1 LGVFAVRFAFS
12 SLTVVALTLTSLAG
26 CADAKPSAAVQK
38 GGCDQKTASGLGWAT
53 LKKGS
58 GVKPGQKDT
67 VVVAYKG
74 TLKDGKVFD
83 QNEDASFPVAGVV
96 PGFGEGLQLMEKGGQ
111 YRLCIP
117 AALGYGAE
125 SPGPDIPANSD
136 LTFEVT
142 LKDVEVDGPLAAADR
157 VCQQKLASGL
167 GFTTLKAG
175 EGNKPTKTDVVLV
188 KYRGYLSTTGEKF
201 DGNDRA
207 PIPVDRVIP
216 GFSEGLQQMQRG
228 GSYRLCIP
236 AAIGYGAKAMGPIP
250 ANSDLT
256 FKVDLIDFKSMAELE
271 AAQKAQEAMMQAQM
285 NAAKNEASK
294 PQADQKK

>member
-1 LGVFAVRFAFS
+1 LGVSTVRFAFS

-38 GGCDQKTASGLGWAT
+38 GGCDQKAKSGLGWAT

-58 GVKPGQKDT
+58 GVKPGAKDT

-83 QNEDASFPVAGVV
+83 QNEEASFPVAGVV

-117 AALGYGAE
+117 AALGYGAA

-157 VCQQKLASGL
+157 VCAQKLPSSL
-167 GFTTLKAG
+167 GITTLKPG
-175 EGNKPTKTDVVLV
+175 QGNKPTKQDVVLI
-188 KYRGYLSTTGEKF
+188 KYRGYLASTGEKF
-201 DGNDRA
+201 DANDRM
-207 PIPVDRVIP
+207 PMEVGGVVP
-216 GFSEGLQQMQRG
+216 GFSEGLQQMQKG

-236 AAIGYGAKAMGPIP
+236 PALGYGDKAVGPLP
-250 ANSDLT
+250 ANSTLIFNVT
-256 FKVDLIDFKSMAELE
+256 LIDYKTMAELQ
-271 AAQKAQEAMMQAQM
+271 AAQQAQEAMMKAQAKSSQQEQAQ
-285 NAAKNEASK
+285 
-294 PQADQKK
+294 PKK

>member
-1 LGVFAVRFAFS
+1 LGVAAVRFAFS

-38 GGCDQKTASGLGWAT
+38 GGCDQKTKSGLGWAT

-58 GVKPGQKDT
+58 GVKPGAKDT

-83 QNEDASFPVAGVV
+83 QNDEASFPVAGVV

-117 AALGYGAE
+117 AALGYGAA

-167 GFTTLKAG
+167 GITTLKPG
-175 EGNKPTKTDVVLV
+175 QGNKPTKADVVLV
-188 KYRGYLSTTGEKF
+188 KYRGYLSATGEKF
-201 DGNDRA
+201 DGNDQA

-236 AAIGYGAKAMGPIP
+236 AAIGYGAKEMGPIP

-271 AAQKAQEAMMQAQM
+271 AAQKQQEAMMKAQM
-285 NAAKNEASK
+285 DAAAKGTPKE
-294 PQADQKK
+294 QAEPKK